1 MTAYDYDDFDYDY
14 AYSGTTE
21 DDDWIADTGA
31 CDRCTMAPGEVIG
44 WFGICCAC
52 SIGQGATEDECVCGS
67 EDIEGAGHDDH
78 S

>member
-21 DDDWIADTGA
+21 DDDWTADTDE
-31 CDRCTMAPGEVIG
+31 CDRCTMAPGEVG
-44 WFGICCAC
+44 PFGICCAC
-52 SIGQGATEDECVCGS
+52 SIGQGATPDECMCGP
-67 EDIEGAGHDDH
+67 EDTEGAGHDDH